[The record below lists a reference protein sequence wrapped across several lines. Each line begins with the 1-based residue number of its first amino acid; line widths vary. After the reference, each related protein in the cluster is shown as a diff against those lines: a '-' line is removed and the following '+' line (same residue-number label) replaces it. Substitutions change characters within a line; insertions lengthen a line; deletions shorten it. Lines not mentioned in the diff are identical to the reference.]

1 MLLNALSVNYLLIA
15 LYNLK
20 QHPVLSAIKILSL
33 SIGLACGLLVLMH
46 AQYELSFDRHFPD
59 GENIYRLA
67 TNKQGVATPN
77 SGPPIATA
85 LRKDYPE
92 IPFISRLRPGRGVF
106 KRDETS
112 LSADYFWVEPDF
124 LDIFS
129 LQFVAGD
136 ASALDA
142 PDAVVL
148 SESAAAKFFPGE
160 DALGQTLMLDDKT
173 LLRVTGVMRDLPVTT
188 HLDMQVLVAAD
199 ASPPL
204 YGEHIFDDQRLWS
217 GGQYTYLRLPD
228 AATARA
234 IGADLADFVERNMP
248 DDQRQTAGNQFTLV
262 LEPLHDIHLGGRVS
276 VGNAGDNTLK
286 VLLSLSAFAVLILL
300 TSCIN
305 FANLALVQVQQR
317 SKEVGVRRA
326 LGATH
331 AQIVAQ
337 FLLDS
342 LLLTLLAL
350 LVALPA
356 IEMMI
361 PIYTALTAS
370 SFTFASAWANNSA
383 LPMVAFVLATGVLSG
398 LLPALALAR
407 FKPAHVIKGTGLQDH
422 SSSLPRA
429 GVTVVQFG
437 FSTAL
442 ILLALAIVMQV
453 RHLNTMDIGFDKD
466 NLLVIDTLVQNGFD
480 STGYEAMV
488 NELRGHPGIVA
499 ISRTNAAPPDAGGA
513 GPFSRPSYAPNES
526 QPLRWLIVD
535 TGYADTLGLELIAGR
550 WFSSEFPTD
559 IHFGPRPDASVPP
572 AAVITRQAARTLGF
586 DSPEAAIDQ
595 VITQLLPATL
605 GSNRIIGVVEDFH
618 FSGGLGALP
627 VDVLRA
633 TTGMVRV
640 LLLRLDPAQ
649 QENTLA
655 FIDDVWKRHYPG
667 LPINRSFFS
676 DTYNNLVA
684 RQTQGI
690 SIAATFASVVTILI
704 SAMGLYALVFYSTE
718 RRTKEVGIRKV
729 LGATTRMVIS
739 LLTWDF
745 LKPVLLACALA
756 CIGGYFAIGWYT
768 QQFTSQ
774 VEVTPLLYML
784 VTTTTLLVAVMI
796 IVGVSYKAAN
806 AHPVRAL
813 RYE

>member
-1 MLLNALSVNYLLIA
+1 M
-15 LYNLK
+15 
-20 QHPVLSAIKILSL
+20 
-33 SIGLACGLLVLMH
+33 
-46 AQYELSFDRHFPD
+46 
-59 GENIYRLA
+59 
-67 TNKQGVATPN
+67 
-77 SGPPIATA
+77 
-85 LRKDYPE
+85 
-92 IPFISRLRPGRGVF
+92 
-106 KRDETS
+106 
-112 LSADYFWVEPDF
+112 
-124 LDIFS
+124 
-129 LQFVAGD
+129 
-136 ASALDA
+136 
-142 PDAVVL
+142 
-148 SESAAAKFFPGE
+148 
-160 DALGQTLMLDDKT
+160 
-173 LLRVTGVMRDLPVTT
+173 
-188 HLDMQVLVAAD
+188 
-199 ASPPL
+199 
-204 YGEHIFDDQRLWS
+204 
-217 GGQYTYLRLPD
+217 
-228 AATARA
+228 
-234 IGADLADFVERNMP
+234 
-248 DDQRQTAGNQFTLV
+248 

-286 VLLSLSAFAVLILL
+286 VLLSLGAFAVLILL

-331 AQIVAQ
+331 AQIVTQ

-342 LLLTLLAL
+342 MLLTALAL

-361 PIYTALTAS
+361 PVYTALTAS
-370 SFTFASAWANNSA
+370 SFTFASAWANNSIV
-383 LPMVAFVLATGVLSG
+383 PMVAFVLATGVLSG

-407 FKPAHVIKGTGLQDH
+407 FKPAHVIKGANLQDH

-466 NLLVIDTLVQNGFD
+466 NLLVIDTLVQNGF
-480 STGYEAMV
+480 SNAGYEPMV
-488 NELRGHPGIVA
+488 NELREHPGIVA
-499 ISRTNAAPPDAGGA
+499 ISRTNAVPPAVFGA

-526 QPLRWLIVD
+526 QALTWSMVD

-550 WFSSEFPTD
+550 WFSSEIVTD
-559 IHFGPRPDASVPP
+559 IHFGARPDASVPP
-572 AAVITRQAARTLGF
+572 AVVITRQAARTLGF
-586 DSPEAAIDQ
+586 ESPEAALDQ
-595 VITQLLPATL
+595 IITQLLPATL

-618 FSGGLGALP
+618 FSGGLGAQST
-627 VDVLRA
+627 DVLRA
-633 TTGMVRV
+633 TTGIVRV
-640 LLLRLDPAQ
+640 LLLRLGPAQ
-649 QENTLA
+649 QEATLA
-655 FIDDVWKRHYPG
+655 FIDEVWARHYPG

-676 DTYNNLVA
+676 ETYDNLVA

-690 SIAATFASVVTILI
+690 SIAATFASIVTILI

-729 LGATTRMVIS
+729 LGATTRTVIS

-756 CIGGYFAIGWYT
+756 CIGGHFAIGWYT

-774 VEVTPLLYML
+774 VEVTPVLYML
-784 VTTTTLLVAVMI
+784 VTTTTLLIAVMI
-796 IVGVSYKAAN
+796 IVGVSYRAAS
-806 AHPVRAL
+806 AHPVKAL